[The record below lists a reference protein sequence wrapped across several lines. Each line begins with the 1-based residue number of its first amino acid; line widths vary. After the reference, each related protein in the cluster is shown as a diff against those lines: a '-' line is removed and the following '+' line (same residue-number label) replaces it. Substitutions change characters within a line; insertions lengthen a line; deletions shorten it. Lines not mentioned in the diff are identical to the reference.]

1 MDFGKLPDI
10 SKVDF
15 TLPPEDPANAAI
27 LGGKPVAEPH
37 IYIGCPSWNHP
48 EWMGKVYAKGPKSR
62 EFLPEYVQQ
71 FSGIEVNATA
81 YNMPGED
88 KVKLWKNTAP
98 SGFKYCVKFPQT
110 VTHYG
115 APSGKLAIAKEFA
128 KRMQLLGDKAGPP
141 LLQFSERFGP
151 KLLVDLETFLKSYP
165 GEVAPAV
172 ELRHPDYFTA
182 AGKTWLDLMQRL
194 GMPAVIT
201 DTAGRRDCVHM
212 RLTTPIAFIRFTG
225 NNLHPSD
232 FARLDAWADRLAAWL
247 KMGLQEIYFFVH
259 TSPKLNC
266 PELSNYFTDAL
277 MKRTGL
283 SLKKWAPPAAATDLL
298 VATPAAKAKPTKKP
312 EAMVKAPSKKDK
324 PKTAAELKPAPAS
337 KASAKNKQTAK
348 SSKPARPIKAKRK

>member
-10 SKVDF
+10 SNVDF
-15 TLPPEDPANAAI
+15 TLPPDDPANAGV
-27 LGGKPVAEPH
+27 LGGKPAQAPR
-37 IYIGCPSWNHP
+37 IYLGCPSWNHP

-71 FSGIEVNATA
+71 FNGIEVNATA
-81 YNMPGED
+81 YNMPGEE
-88 KVKLWKNTAP
+88 KIKLWKNTAP
-98 SGFKYCVKFPQT
+98 QGFKYCVKFPQT

-151 KLLVDLETFLKSYP
+151 KLLGDLETFLRAYP
-165 GEVAPAV
+165 HELAPAV
-172 ELRHPDYFTA
+172 ELRHPDYFTPT
-182 AGKTWLDLMQRL
+182 GKAWLDLMERL

-212 RLTTPIAFIRFTG
+212 RLTTPVAFIRFTG

-232 FARLDAWADRLAAWL
+232 FARLDDWAKRIAGWL
-247 KMGLQEIYFFVH
+247 RAGLQEVYFFVH

-266 PELSNYFTDAL
+266 PELCNYFADAL
-277 MKRTGL
+277 MKQIDL
-283 SLKKWAPPAAATDLL
+283 VLKKWAPPAASPDLFSTPP
-298 VATPAAKAKPTKKP
+298 APKEKQAKQTTAKPKPAAGKKPAAKVATKPTK
-312 EAMVKAPSKKDK
+312 AVKTKTDK
-324 PKTAAELKPAPAS
+324 PKKLV
-337 KASAKNKQTAK
+337 KAT
-348 SSKPARPIKAKRK
+348 KAKKK